1 MVPQRL
7 EFKHALGDSIFRSD
21 KRFPTHQLAH
31 PLLDLKNG
39 RRMEN
44 ICLELTLMKRNR
56 IFA

>member
-1 MVPQRL
+1 MVPGHL
-7 EFKHALGDSIFRSD
+7 EFKHGLGDFIFRSD
-21 KRFPTHQLAH
+21 KRLPQLAH

-44 ICLELTLMKRNR
+44 ICLELTLMKRNQ